1 MRLFTVTS
9 LFIQVLGKVFLQDFK
24 LSPMYGFA
32 PMGSFVVLA
41 LTSMRLI
48 PANQKTA
55 VHPAGL
61 ARAALEILGP
71 YLNVIEIIS
80 VKNRMWK
87 S

>member
-1 MRLFTVTS
+1 MRLFTGTS
-9 LFIQVLGKVFLQDFK
+9 LFIQVFGKVFFQDFK
-24 LSPMYGFA
+24 LSPKYGFA

-61 ARAALEILGP
+61 G
-71 YLNVIEIIS
+71 
-80 VKNRMWK
+80 K
-87 S
+87 SSSGDPWPVS

>member
-48 PANQKTA
+48 PAETEDCCASSK
-55 VHPAGL
+55 
-61 ARAALEILGP
+61 LG
-71 YLNVIEIIS
+71 
-80 VKNRMWK
+80 K
-87 S
+87 SSSGDSWPVS

>member
-1 MRLFTVTS
+1 
-9 LFIQVLGKVFLQDFK
+9 
-24 LSPMYGFA
+24 MYGFA

-71 YLNVIEIIS
+71 YLNVIEI
-80 VKNRMWK
+80 K
-87 S
+87 